1 MAFRV
6 SGALGQVP
14 ARPAGI
20 GVCSVSAA
28 IGAVA
33 GSFFS
38 EKYSETPFE
47 VTNSSFAA

>member
-1 MAFRV
+1 M
-6 SGALGQVP
+6 GE
-14 ARPAGI
+14 
-20 GVCSVSAA
+20 CSVSAA

-47 VTNSSFAA
+47 VSDISFAA